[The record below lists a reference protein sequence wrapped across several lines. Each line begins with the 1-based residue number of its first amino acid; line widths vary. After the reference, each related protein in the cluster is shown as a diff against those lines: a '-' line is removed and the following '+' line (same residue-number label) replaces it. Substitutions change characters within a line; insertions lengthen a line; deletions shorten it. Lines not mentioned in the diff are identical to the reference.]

1 MHKIECNTRCRKGSV
16 ARYLSEECLHGGPVL
31 QTWQPVQASHE
42 GLTQVPW
49 ARPISAAH
57 HVHPISIRGGC
68 LPDQMAVHGAPGGV
82 GEVVVPPV
90 VPLLLVR
97 RLLHPQR
104 SLEEEQDKEE
114 EGEGETSPLSTP
126 RQHRVPCAFPLLHI

>member
-1 MHKIECNTRCRKGSV
+1 MQERISCT
-16 ARYLSEECLHGGPVL
+16 YLSEECLHGGPVL

-57 HVHPISIRGGC
+57 HVHPISIGGGR

-82 GEVVVPPV
+82 GAFLAAGPER
-90 VPLLLVR
+90 PLPRPSPWEPESSNACLAR
-97 RLLHPQR
+97 PRP
-104 SLEEEQDKEE
+104 EEAREPRGV
-114 EGEGETSPLSTP
+114 EGEQCWRKVRDTSGTVGMVYFRWIRP
-126 RQHRVPCAFPLLHI
+126 